1 MIEIKLIKNNSPEFE
16 AVKSIRKSVF
26 VTEQGIDEKEEF
38 DCFDNDS
45 QTDYLLLYFENKP
58 AATARLT
65 FIDDKFK
72 IGRIAVVKELRGEH
86 LGDSIVRVIISKAF
100 DRGAEIIYVDA
111 QNYAVPFYQRFGF
124 TVIGDEIIDRGLPHM
139 PMSLERGNYSAC
151 KCKKK

>member
-1 MIEIKLIKNNSPEFE
+1 MIEINLIKNDYPEFE
-16 AVKSIRKSVF
+16 TVKSIRKSVF
-26 VTEQGIDEKEEF
+26 IIEQGIDEKEEF
-38 DCFDNDS
+38 DRFDNDNK
-45 QTDYLLLYFENKP
+45 TDYLLLYFDKKP
-58 AATARLT
+58 VATARLVYN
-65 FIDDKFK
+65 DNKFK
-72 IGRIAVVKELRGEH
+72 IGRIAVLKEFRGEH

-100 DRGAEIIYVDA
+100 DRGAEIVYVDA